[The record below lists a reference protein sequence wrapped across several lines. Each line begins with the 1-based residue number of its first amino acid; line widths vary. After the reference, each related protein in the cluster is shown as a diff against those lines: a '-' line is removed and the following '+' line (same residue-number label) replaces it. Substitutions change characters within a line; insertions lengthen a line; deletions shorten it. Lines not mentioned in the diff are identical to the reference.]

1 MDPEEEAANQAQAP
15 ITPCAPAH
23 EAAAGGPTKR
33 SIDHVEEAM
42 NDEPPVKKVAVEP
55 VENATSPKA
64 SAFTT
69 EEEELMM
76 MEDGGAASAVAASSS
91 TTAPSKDR
99 GRQKQKKGRKYLGK
113 DTSRNY
119 EDQRNLNQRNSGN
132 VDGIEKEKKLPKKK
146 CAVLLGFSGQGY
158 SGMQM

>member
-1 MDPEEEAANQAQAP
+1 MDTEEEAANQVPTP
-15 ITPCAPAH
+15 IIASAPAH
-23 EAAAGGPTKR
+23 EAAAGGPAKR
-33 SIDHVEEAM
+33 SIDQVEEAM
-42 NDEPPVKKVAVEP
+42 NDEPPVKKIAVEP
-55 VENATSPKA
+55 IETVA
-64 SAFTT
+64 SLKVSSFTA

-76 MEDGGAASAVAASSS
+76 MDDDRAASS

-119 EDQRNLNQRNSGN
+119 EDERNLNQRNSGN